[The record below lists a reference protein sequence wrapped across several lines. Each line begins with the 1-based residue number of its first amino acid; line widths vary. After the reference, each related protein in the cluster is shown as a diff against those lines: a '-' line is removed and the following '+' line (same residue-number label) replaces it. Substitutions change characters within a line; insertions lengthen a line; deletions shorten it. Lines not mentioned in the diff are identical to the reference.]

1 MGITDYLKAM
11 TDEEREIENI
21 FKNQK
26 LERWSKGLQKG
37 FRTYEGKTYD
47 QERTAMEKQ
56 AILEKKM
63 GENNLVTEMNKD
75 VFMMDMLESEAV
87 AAEIEAEEY
96 SMSHLPE
103 DDDYGDRDGDEG
115 YY

>member
-1 MGITDYLKAM
+1 
-11 TDEEREIENI
+11 
-21 FKNQK
+21 
-26 LERWSKGLQKG
+26 
-37 FRTYEGKTYD
+37 
-47 QERTAMEKQ
+47 
-56 AILEKKM
+56 M

-115 YY
+115 Y